1 MEQIIQSAHGRD
13 KAHTEGKIKTMN
25 PLQLME
31 LHKPRFT
38 RNDEVIYQ
46 TIAAKPEQM
55 IHMTTSA
62 LAEVCGVSQPALS
75 RFVKMLGYSRYQ
87 DFRADMIT
95 YLAKKNETDMRQS
108 GHQGYF
114 HTLYQVLEEAEKL
127 LTEDC
132 LKELLHYM
140 DSFDHIFAT
149 GMGKSFHPAQLLQIL
164 SYKTGRNIQALSRD
178 ILLEAGD
185 YMGANDLLMIFSVS
199 GTSQSV
205 RDITRIAGKIML
217 ITANPHHMLQDM
229 ADRVLILPYI
239 PPDPEESSVSPVL
252 FDVLVELLVSF
263 MIREGRPETEL

>member
-1 MEQIIQSAHGRD
+1 
-13 KAHTEGKIKTMN
+13 
-25 PLQLME
+25 
-31 LHKPRFT
+31 
-38 RNDEVIYQ
+38 
-46 TIAAKPEQM
+46 
-55 IHMTTSA
+55 
-62 LAEVCGVSQPALS
+62 
-75 RFVKMLGYSRYQ
+75 
-87 DFRADMIT
+87 
-95 YLAKKNETDMRQS
+95 
-108 GHQGYF
+108 
-114 HTLYQVLEEAEKL
+114 
-127 LTEDC
+127 
-132 LKELLHYM
+132 M

-229 ADRVLILPYI
+229 ADRVFILPYI